1 MQVLIG
7 NSPNQTFGV
16 SQIIFEKMNSFKL
29 FNSVTKDISN
39 VTGFFFSNK
48 MCSFELSIPNPEKK
62 CIMVF
67 T

>member
-39 VTGFFFSNK
+39 VTGFFFLK
-48 MCSFELSIPNPEKK
+48 
-62 CIMVF
+62 
-67 T
+67 